1 MGFHWFVV
9 DLAQLVELF
18 AEELRRRLYLGSS
31 NTQIATALMH
41 VIFFCFEGDRDA
53 LFHVKMGRL
62 RELKSKC
69 QPAPAHTPA
78 HTPVAPVSAKSDAL
92 SGESWAVALP
102 KKLSA
107 STVLQL
113 KEEFKQSYP
122 AEVIDRSVS
131 PDIRVLS
138 MVMQQF
144 HDKAFRWIPFHQ
156 RLNEA
161 QFEDWENSRTSRPRS
176 AELSL
181 STLFWEDLPISE
193 EIRWT
198 RIPLL
203 MQVYANA
210 LAMCK
215 VCHLYYVKLLH
226 SKMWN
231 MATKKYPQGAGLR
244 APNMQEVEEADRLIW
259 TEVFA
264 LAAEKNGD
272 MNSAIHEMATA
283 RSEVFSFL
291 GARPVSLPVSKAAGK
306 AKSRPA
312 NVKKTIWKPQK
323 GKGRSSQGSPKG
335 KSPAKDVGKGARHE
349 WVLRIGNECI
359 CMRFQRKECTSP
371 SCQYKHVCAVK
382 TASGEACGMNHAAA
396 DHDSASR

>member
-1 MGFHWFVV
+1 MDDGAFDEWC
-9 DLAQLVELF
+9 LEQ
-18 AEELRRRLYLGSS
+18 
-31 NTQIATALMH
+31 
-41 VIFFCFEGDRDA
+41 FFEADRDT
-53 LFHVKMGRL
+53 LFHVKLGRL
-62 RELKSKC
+62 RELKSKF
-69 QPAPAHTPA
+69 
-78 HTPVAPVSAKSDAL
+78 SAKSDAL

-231 MATKKYPQGAGLR
+231 MATKKYPQGA
-244 APNMQEVEEADRLIW
+244 
-259 TEVFA
+259 
-264 LAAEKNGD
+264 LAG
-272 MNSAIHEMATA
+272 T
-283 RSEVFSFL
+283 
-291 GARPVSLPVSKAAGK
+291 
-306 AKSRPA
+306 
-312 NVKKTIWKPQK
+312 
-323 GKGRSSQGSPKG
+323 
-335 KSPAKDVGKGARHE
+335 
-349 WVLRIGNECI
+349 
-359 CMRFQRKECTSP
+359 
-371 SCQYKHVCAVK
+371 
-382 TASGEACGMNHAAA
+382 
-396 DHDSASR
+396 